1 MAETMSRSDMQE
13 TSLSPVSPTEH
24 TRRDDANGPGHLA
37 RAADAPD
44 TAGTGG
50 VNGSGG
56 GDGDAAWAAAA
67 SGAPSGRGEADAAA
81 GGAQAGP
88 DAPTA
93 LRVRGRRIVPGVVGL
108 VALAALIVMALPGT
122 QRAERTEAHPAPTA
136 TTTTAPTATPQATP
150 LPTPL
155 PGFALYV
162 DAKSSFLIQY
172 PDTWSKENLVP
183 SIQFYDSTQSTY
195 VVTILPADPNNAP
208 PSTNATA
215 AAMNWVDA
223 TLNGIQQEETVQNF
237 ERLSGP
243 TPAVTIGGQAWQS
256 GVATFGPTDAPNR
269 VQVYATVFDG
279 QPYVITLVAPDDLF
293 ETGQDLYFKPMLATF
308 QFLTP
313 SL

>member
-1 MAETMSRSDMQE
+1 MGAKPERSGVAGA
-13 TSLSPVSPTEH
+13 PVRPRQPARVLAGLAGLGCAVGLGLALACGLHPGTPQNLKGQPVIFM
-24 TRRDDANGPGHLA
+24 ANGRSFALLDPSQ
-37 RAADAPD
+37 
-44 TAGTGG
+44 T
-50 VNGSGG
+50 
-56 GDGDAAWAAAA
+56 AAAA
-67 SGAPSGRGEADAAA
+67 TQTAAA
-81 GGAQAGP
+81 S
-88 DAPTA
+88 T
-93 LRVRGRRIVPGVVGL
+93 
-108 VALAALIVMALPGT
+108 
-122 QRAERTEAHPAPTA
+122 PTA
-136 TTTTAPTATPQATP
+136 TATTAPTATPQATP